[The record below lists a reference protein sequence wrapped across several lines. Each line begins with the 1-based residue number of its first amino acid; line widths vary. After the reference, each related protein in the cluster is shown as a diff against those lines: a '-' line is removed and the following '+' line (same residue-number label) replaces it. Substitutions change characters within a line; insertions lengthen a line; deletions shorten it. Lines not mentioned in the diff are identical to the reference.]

1 MRRIAAA
8 GSPGDPEQLIQTL
21 HWFGMRRRGPVDQL
35 AHLADHPD
43 PRVRRAL
50 VWAVENWSSRGTT
63 ELRHRLSQ
71 DPDATVRE
79 AVEQAAPEP
88 RS

>member
-8 GSPGDPEQLIQTL
+8 GSPGDSEQLVQAL
-21 HWFGMRRRGPVDQL
+21 HWFGMRRRGPVDKL

-43 PRVRRAL
+43 PKVRRAL
-50 VWAVENWSSRGTT
+50 VWAVENWSSPAAK
-63 ELRHRLSQ
+63 ELLHRLAQ

-79 AVEQAAPEP
+79 AVEWTPPEP

>member
-1 MRRIAAA
+1 MGRYHR
-8 GSPGDPEQLIQTL
+8 DPEQLIQTL
-21 HWFGMRRRGPVDQL
+21 HWFGIRRRGPVDRL

-43 PRVRRAL
+43 PKVRRAL
-50 VWAVENWSSRGTT
+50 VRAVENWSSRGTT
-63 ELRHRLSQ
+63 ELLHRLSR

-79 AVEQAAPEP
+79 AVEWALSEP